1 MPILSFDPIRDRLCQ
16 AEARRWTLEP
26 VGAALGLA
34 FAARLPASR
43 DPDTWDSLAAAAEV
57 PGRGVLRRKKMR
69 QKLYRPIFHY
79 SFLHPKFWGVW
90 LALCAVWLC
99 AFLPRRL
106 VYAVGAPLGSAF
118 CAVNKKRRAIAAA
131 NLALCFPEQS
141 EAWRRQLLREHFRA
155 YGRAML
161 SMGLLWRGSDRRL
174 DQLVRCSGVE
184 RLEKTARAG
193 RKVIL
198 LAAHTITVE
207 FTGIFLSRIG
217 PTVVMMNP
225 LKNPLLNWV
234 MCRGRLRYD
243 GAQLVTREHGLAC
256 LLRLLRAPGCMF
268 SYYTPD
274 GDFGAEQSVFVPF
287 FSVPAA
293 TLPTLG
299 RMARLANALVVP
311 VFSRLAPDGS
321 YELTVHDALQN
332 FPGDDEIENAAR
344 MNRALEQT
352 IRAAPEQYMWTL
364 RRFKTR
370 PPGESP
376 PYS

>member
-1 MPILSFDPIRDRLCQ
+1 M
-16 AEARRWTLEP
+16 RR
-26 VGAALGLA
+26 
-34 FAARLPASR
+34 
-43 DPDTWDSLAAAAEV
+43 
-57 PGRGVLRRKKMR
+57 
-69 QKLYRPIFHY
+69 KLYRPVFHY

-90 LALCAVWLC
+90 LALGAIWLC

-106 VYAVGAPLGSAF
+106 ADAAGAAAGSAF
-118 CAVNKKRRAIAAA
+118 CAVNKKRRAIAAT

-141 EAWRRQLLREHFRA
+141 AAWRRQLLREHFRA

-161 SMGLLWRGSDRRL
+161 GMGLLWRGSDRRL
-174 DQLVRCSGVE
+174 DRLVRCSGVDS
-184 RLEKTARAG
+184 LEKTLRAG

-198 LAAHTITVE
+198 LAAHAVTVE

-217 PTVVMMNP
+217 PAVSMMNP
-225 LKNPLLNWV
+225 LKNPLLNWMV
-234 MCRGRLRYD
+234 CLGRLRYD

-256 LLRLLRAPGCMF
+256 LLLLLRAPGFMF
-268 SYYTPD
+268 AYYLPD
-274 GDFGAEQSVFVPF
+274 VDFRAEQSVFVPF

-299 RMARLANALVVP
+299 RMARLADALVVP
-311 VFSRLAPDGS
+311 VFTRLAPDGG

-370 PPGESP
+370 PPGESS